1 MDVAEIT
8 LLLGLAS
15 TDPRIIDALSRFDID
30 DRPGVKL
37 DDEVPEGPVVEL
49 QDWVSNKSA
58 GIEFGFD
65 DEAAWFGLNEFQHG
79 KHSMLLTQV
88 YLYGDHAGVGPY
100 TGSLPFGLQRTDDRT
115 EVRSKLNALDSN
127 RRSYVRD
134 TWESA
139 IFRITISYAQ
149 GDTGI
154 AFVLCALREPPLP
167 SFDYVLRAAPPI
179 ESFLALI
186 GKKINEP
193 ACAGDF
199 TRLGIDLSSL
209 KAANAEE
216 EEGVDFRN
224 TYGFEIGFDR
234 PSIYSDNLGAKA
246 PLIFSDVVFY
256 REREMDSRG
265 WSGDLPLGL
274 LLNDSPETVM
284 RKVGL
289 PADEHLDDKFTGYVL
304 WHFAEYS
311 LHVYYSTMDNWI
323 LRIRLIAPELWDEW
337 QK

>member
-8 LLLGLAS
+8 LLLGLPS
-15 TDPRIIDALSRFDID
+15 TDPRIVEVLSRFDID
-30 DRPGVKL
+30 DRPRVKL

-49 QDWVSNKSA
+49 QDWVSNNSA
-58 GIEFGFD
+58 GIELGFD

-79 KHSMLLTQV
+79 KHSMLLTQI
-88 YLYGDHAGVGPY
+88 YFYGDHAGVGPY
-100 TGSLPFGLQRTDDRT
+100 RGSLPFGLQRSDDRA
-115 EVRSKLNALDSN
+115 EVLSKLSSLDSN

-134 TWESA
+134 TWESET
-139 IFRITISYAQ
+139 FRITIGYVL
-149 GDTGI
+149 GGNGI

-179 ESFLALI
+179 ESFLATL
-186 GKKINEP
+186 GKELNDP
-193 ACAGDF
+193 VCTGDF
-199 TRLGIDLSSL
+199 ARLGVDLSSL
-209 KAANAEE
+209 EPAKAGED
-216 EEGVDFRN
+216 EGVDFRN

-234 PSIYSDNLGAKA
+234 PSIYADRPGAKA

-265 WSGDLPLGL
+265 WSGNLPLGL
-274 LLNDSPETVM
+274 VLNDSPETVM
-284 RKVGL
+284 RKVSL
-289 PADEHLDDKFTGYVL
+289 PADEHLDDEFTGYIL

-323 LRIRLIAPELWDEW
+323 LRVRLIAPELWDEW